1 MTDHLLRHLID
12 RSKNVAAALQSL
24 GAYHNG
30 QQRENGWLDDT
41 SDKVNGL
48 RSLPSNGR
56 DAQMMAEHSIVRR
69 NFDLLEIVGATS
81 YVFMFVDML
90 LG

>member
-1 MTDHLLRHLID
+1 MID

-56 DAQMMAEHSIVRR
+56 DAQMMAEHSIVRH
-69 NFDLLEIVGATS
+69 S
-81 YVFMFVDML
+81 YDQFANCWCDCLCLMLVDVL
-90 LG
+90 A

>member
-1 MTDHLLRHLID
+1 
-12 RSKNVAAALQSL
+12 
-24 GAYHNG
+24 
-30 QQRENGWLDDT
+30 
-41 SDKVNGL
+41 
-48 RSLPSNGR
+48 
-56 DAQMMAEHSIVRR
+56 MMAEHSIVRR